1 MHPPGADTVLV
12 RHGDVNTK
20 SNRVKRYMEG
30 LLAENLEAVLAD
42 RSISGEVERRWN
54 RPLIHTSEDA
64 VEAATAAAADTFG
77 VVSAS
82 PALTVSI
89 EKAQILEALEETA
102 REHYDGGTFAVDA
115 RRSDKTLPYDSEE
128 LAREAGTAIW
138 ETVADEFEPEVDL
151 DDPDLTFGVEVRED
165 VAFVYLEHVDGP
177 GGLPLGS
184 QEPVIALVSGGIDSP
199 VAAYEMMKRGSPVIP
214 AYVDL
219 GDYGGIDHEARALE
233 TVRILSEYAP
243 NFDMQVYEI
252 PGGETVD
259 LLVGGMEQGRM
270 LSCGAFSIAPPRR
283 WPSASTRTAS
293 SPARPPARSPARPFE
308 TSASPVARPDCRST
322 VPSSPATNSIS
333 SLRPAKSGP
342 TRTRPWTPAAT
353 ESPPIRS
360 KPTPASSRCL
370 PRNRTTCSSAPR
382 KQRRT
387 RYWSSPDSARARSVF
402 SARRQLGQPPLGGT
416 ERG

>member
-138 ETVADEFEPEVDL
+138 ETVADEFEPKS
-151 DDPDLTFGVEVRED
+151 TSTIRISRS
-165 VAFVYLEHVDGP
+165 A
-177 GGLPLGS
+177 S
-184 QEPVIALVSGGIDSP
+184 
-199 VAAYEMMKRGSPVIP
+199 KC
-214 AYVDL
+214 
-219 GDYGGIDHEARALE
+219 AR
-233 TVRILSEYAP
+233 T
-243 NFDMQVYEI
+243 
-252 PGGETVD
+252 
-259 LLVGGMEQGRM
+259 
-270 LSCGAFSIAPPRR
+270 
-283 WPSASTRTAS
+283 WPSSTSSTSTAPAASRSARRSRSSRWSAAASTR
-293 SPARPPARSPARPFE
+293 
-308 TSASPVARPDCRST
+308 
-322 VPSSPATNSIS
+322 PSQ
-333 SLRPAKSGP
+333 P
-342 TRTRPWTPAAT
+342 TR
-353 ESPPIRS
+353 
-360 KPTPASSRCL
+360 
-370 PRNRTTCSSAPR
+370 
-382 KQRRT
+382 
-387 RYWSSPDSARARSVF
+387 
-402 SARRQLGQPPLGGT
+402 
-416 ERG
+416 